1 MTFTLQEL
9 IAFMIAAAGFAV
21 TLLTLHDKVS
31 AMRLKARQPQTD
43 IENRIT
49 DLEKWR
55 DSVDGRLDRGDS
67 HFDKLD
73 EGNRVTQRALLALMD
88 AAINRDKDSNEEL
101 IKARKEL
108 YEYLSDK

>member
-9 IAFMIAAAGFAV
+9 IAFMVAAAGFAV

-31 AMRLKARQPQTD
+31 AMRLKAKQPQTD
-43 IENRIT
+43 IENRISN
-49 DLEKWR
+49 LEKWK
-55 DSVDGRLDRGDS
+55 DSVDGRLDRGDN

-73 EGNRVTQRALLALMD
+73 EGNKVTQRALLALMD
-88 AAINRDKDSNEEL
+88 AALNRDNGNEEL

>member
-9 IAFMIAAAGFAV
+9 IAFMVAAAGFAV

-31 AMRLKARQPQTD
+31 AMRIKAKQPQAD
-43 IENRIT
+43 IENRISE
-49 DLEKWR
+49 LEKWKDNV
-55 DSVDGRLDRGDS
+55 DSRLDRGND

-73 EGNRVTQRALLALMD
+73 EGNKVTQRALLALMD
-88 AAINRDKDSNEEL
+88 AALNPGNSNEEL
-101 IKARKEL
+101 VKARKEL